1 MPLRL
6 ELEIFTYA
14 KVIERTAVPEKSGRA
29 VFSCNRKFYW
39 NFLLHC
45 YIKKPDQAESL
56 FQTRYRK
63 IDYRWRILQ
72 AGFFYMC
79 VSTQHSKTK
88 ECGFVLENNEK
99 PQQSKQNFNQRNKNG
114 VELC

>member
-39 NFLLHC
+39 NFMLH
-45 YIKKPDQAESL
+45 KKPDQAG
-56 FQTRYRK
+56 
-63 IDYRWRILQ
+63 
-72 AGFFYMC
+72 A
-79 VSTQHSKTK
+79 HA
-88 ECGFVLENNEK
+88 LE
-99 PQQSKQNFNQRNKNG
+99 R
-114 VELC
+114 V

>member
-39 NFLLHC
+39 NFMLH
-45 YIKKPDQAESL
+45 KKPDQAGAHAL
-56 FQTRYRK
+56 
-63 IDYRWRILQ
+63 
-72 AGFFYMC
+72 
-79 VSTQHSKTK
+79 
-88 ECGFVLENNEK
+88 ECD
-99 PQQSKQNFNQRNKNG
+99 
-114 VELC
+114 